1 MESASSFGE
10 RIKGLADVEGDV
22 RVMGWDQAA
31 RNRHFIGL
39 NEGLLSA
46 VGAQR
51 MVENTPDEV
60 GLSLSVFVR
69 AVLSDEG

>member
-1 MESASSFGE
+1 
-10 RIKGLADVEGDV
+10 
-22 RVMGWDQAA
+22 MGWDQAA